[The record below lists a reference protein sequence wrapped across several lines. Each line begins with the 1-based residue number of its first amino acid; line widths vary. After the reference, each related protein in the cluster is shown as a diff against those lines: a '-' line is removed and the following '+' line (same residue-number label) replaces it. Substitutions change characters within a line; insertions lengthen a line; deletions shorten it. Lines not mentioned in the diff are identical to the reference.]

1 MKNIDIRW
9 VKNAK
14 TKKLYPSSSFNLV
27 SREAYNDY
35 PDNTATV
42 ELIGVRSSFPEA
54 KITFVFPLKQGT
66 YNEWDFNTQQ
76 TNTCNISWRANIQI
90 NLLYNAINKDYD
102 VYINFPSGKYNSP
115 LLNFQEFDV
124 FYNVVK
130 QIKFDLSNLLT
141 VNNFSK

>member
-42 ELIGVRSSFPEA
+42 ELLGVRKRFPEA
-54 KITFVFPLKQGT
+54 KISFIFPKKVDT
-66 YNEWDFNTQQ
+66 YNEYNYSTKLSVSNSINWSVRIQVNMTYNT
-76 TNTCNISWRANIQI
+76 T
-90 NLLYNAINKDYD
+90 NKDYD
-102 VYINFPSGKYNSP
+102 IYINFPSGKYNSP

-124 FYNVVK
+124 FYNAVK

>member
-42 ELIGVRSSFPEA
+42 ELIGVRQKFPEA
-54 KITFVFPLKQGT
+54 KITFIFPIKSET
-66 YNEWDFNTQQ
+66 YNVWDYQSQKANRQ
-76 TNTCNISWRANIQI
+76 NIGWKVDVQV
-90 NLLYNAINKDYD
+90 NLVYNETNKDYD
-102 VYINFPSGKYNSP
+102 IYMNFPCGKYNSP

-124 FYNVVK
+124 FYHTIK